1 MPIIQV
7 INSFLDNDYIS
18 FLLYHKE
25 EKRKVKVS
33 LLGSYTLSEQF
44 HKLYFLWY
52 SMDSRIRCLASKFL
66 FYH

>member
-25 EKRKVKVS
+25 EKKESKSVS
-33 LLGSYTLSEQF
+33 ARFIHAIRAVSQTVLSLVQYGF
-44 HKLYFLWY
+44 
-52 SMDSRIRCLASKFL
+52 
-66 FYH
+66 